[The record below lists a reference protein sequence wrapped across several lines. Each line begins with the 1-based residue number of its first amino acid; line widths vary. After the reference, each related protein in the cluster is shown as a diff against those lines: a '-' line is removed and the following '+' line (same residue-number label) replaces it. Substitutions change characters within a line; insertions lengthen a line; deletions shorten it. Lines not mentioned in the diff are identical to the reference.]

1 EWYRYDLQGT
11 PFIYDANNN
20 QLSASARNVRHLFT
34 GQQWHKDIGLYDLRN
49 RFYSPDIGRFLQP
62 APIGFW
68 GGNNLYRYCG
78 NNPVTRWDG
87 FGLQDAVNNHL
98 DGNGQGGTAEAEG
111 VVVTGSGVP
120 EPIDPGGTGAPSGG
134 GGAGGGGEGAGGSLK
149 LTGITF

>member
-34 GQQWHKDIGLYDLRN
+34 GQQWHQDIGLYDLRN

-62 APIGFW
+62 DPISFR

-78 NNPVTRWDG
+78 NNPVTRGDR
-87 FGLQDAVNNHL
+87 FGLQSTPEKMPEGW
-98 DGNGQGGTAEAEG
+98 DGEEVIVRTSELPLPQL
-111 VVVTGSGVP
+111 SD
-120 EPIDPGGTGAPSGG
+120 I
-134 GGAGGGGEGAGGSLK
+134 
-149 LTGITF
+149 